1 MKIVHRDVKP
11 DNIMINKDGVV
22 KIVDFGLAK
31 LSGQT
36 VLTKEGTMMG
46 TLSHMSP
53 EQAQGSSVDHRT
65 DIWSLGVIIYEMISG
80 RKPFQGDYDQ
90 AVVYSII
97 NEQPEPLARFKANIP
112 VNLQNI
118 VDRTLTKDA
127 HTRYQSTADLAADLK
142 RTQDKLSD
150 SDNGHPRKKRLS
162 KSLVISTV
170 PALILMFAIY
180 IILFNHRVDPDQS
193 RKNNAL
199 LMNPS
204 QWDNSIAVLPFK
216 NISSDAEQE
225 YFCEGMTEQIITN
238 LSRLQNL
245 KVIAR
250 TSVMKFK
257 TTQKT
262 VPEIAAELG
271 VAHILEGSIR
281 KYGKKIRVTAQLI
294 QANGGHHLWA
304 NDYDREVRDVFA
316 VQDDVSQ
323 AIATAL
329 LENLTFKASEQIKTK
344 GTDIIEAYEY
354 YLKGYYFH
362 NRHYFI
368 KGTMEYFYK
377 SEIMFEKAIE
387 LDKNYAL
394 AYAGLADLYN
404 SFYHSST
411 KDDEKTKYMN
421 IQQTLIKKA
430 FKIDPGSAGVNRV
443 KGWVHAAI
451 GEKDQAYKHFKQ
463 ALSINPNQSNN
474 IFAMGNF
481 LGRQGFIHHA
491 IRYITKSIEM
501 DPLDPVNH
509 WMRAI
514 FHRRLGNMEY
524 SIADYRSALEI
535 EPDHVHA
542 LNGIAKS
549 LMIQKRYQEAE
560 DHLVKS
566 ENIKPDYGDTKRSR
580 AFFLAALGRENEAFE
595 MLERFGYTSNYDKIV
610 IYCLSGLKEEALRLI
625 DKKPWTN
632 YTEMMHH
639 PFFTILRDTEEY
651 KLIIGK
657 AKIIYEENLIKYAE
671 VL

>member
-1 MKIVHRDVKP
+1 MIGTTISHYKILEELGRGGMGVVYKAQDTKLDRLVALKFLPSHFNSSDEEKQRFIHEAKAASTLDHNNIGTIYEIDETADGQIYMAMALYEEETLRDRIDADQLTIEEALDIAIQIANGLSEAHKMKIVHRDVKP

-245 KVIAR
+245 KQP
-250 TSVMKFK
+250 KKQF
-257 TTQKT
+257 
-262 VPEIAAELG
+262 
-271 VAHILEGSIR
+271 R
-281 KYGKKIRVTAQLI
+281 K
-294 QANGGHHLWA
+294 
-304 NDYDREVRDVFA
+304 
-316 VQDDVSQ
+316 
-323 AIATAL
+323 
-329 LENLTFKASEQIKTK
+329 
-344 GTDIIEAYEY
+344 
-354 YLKGYYFH
+354 
-362 NRHYFI
+362 
-368 KGTMEYFYK
+368 
-377 SEIMFEKAIE
+377 
-387 LDKNYAL
+387 
-394 AYAGLADLYN
+394 
-404 SFYHSST
+404 
-411 KDDEKTKYMN
+411 
-421 IQQTLIKKA
+421 
-430 FKIDPGSAGVNRV
+430 
-443 KGWVHAAI
+443 
-451 GEKDQAYKHFKQ
+451 
-463 ALSINPNQSNN
+463 
-474 IFAMGNF
+474 
-481 LGRQGFIHHA
+481 
-491 IRYITKSIEM
+491 
-501 DPLDPVNH
+501 
-509 WMRAI
+509 
-514 FHRRLGNMEY
+514 
-524 SIADYRSALEI
+524 
-535 EPDHVHA
+535 
-542 LNGIAKS
+542 
-549 LMIQKRYQEAE
+549 
-560 DHLVKS
+560 
-566 ENIKPDYGDTKRSR
+566 
-580 AFFLAALGRENEAFE
+580 
-595 MLERFGYTSNYDKIV
+595 
-610 IYCLSGLKEEALRLI
+610 
-625 DKKPWTN
+625 
-632 YTEMMHH
+632 
-639 PFFTILRDTEEY
+639 
-651 KLIIGK
+651 
-657 AKIIYEENLIKYAE
+657 
-671 VL
+671 